1 MSERIARLGLDEL
14 APELAEK
21 LRPRVARLGYLGEFF
36 ACAGHQPA
44 ALAGFV
50 DFTEALKQ
58 ALPARLTELCAL
70 SVAAELGNDYERN
83 QHERLA
89 LRLGFERAWIA
100 AVNAR
105 DPDARDQDGATAL
118 DATDRAAQRL
128 ALAVVRR
135 GGRDVTRELSDVVE
149 RLGAEQAVAVLLVIG
164 RYVAHALFVNALEIR
179 PPVPSIFADRFEP

>member
-1 MSERIARLGLDEL
+1 VSARIPRLGLDQLEP
-14 APELAEK
+14 ALAEK

-58 ALPARLTELCAL
+58 ALPDRLTQLCAL
-70 SVAAELGNDYERN
+70 SVAGELGNDYERN

-89 LRLGFERAWIA
+89 RRLGLARAWIA

-105 DPDARDQDGATAL
+105 DPEGAAEL
-118 DATDRAAQRL
+118 DATDRAVQKL
-128 ALAVVRR
+128 ALASVRR
-135 GGRDVTRELSDVVE
+135 AGRGVTAELEAVVA
-149 RLGAEQAVAVLLVIG
+149 RIGAEQAVGVLLVIS
-164 RYVAHALFVNALEIR
+164 RYAAHALFVNALEIR
-179 PPVPSIFADRFEP
+179 PPVPSIFEDGFEP

>member
-1 MSERIARLGLDEL
+1 MSARIPRLALDQL
-14 APELAEK
+14 APALAEK

-58 ALPARLTELCAL
+58 ALPERITQLCAL
-70 SVAAELGNDYERN
+70 SVAGELDNDYERN

-89 LRLGFERAWIA
+89 RRLGLSRDWIA

-105 DPDARDQDGATAL
+105 DPMHAPEL
-118 DATDRAAQRL
+118 DDTDRAVQRL
-128 ALAVVRR
+128 ALASVRR
-135 GGRDVTRELSDVVE
+135 GGRGVAGELGDVVA
-149 RLGAEQAVAVLLVIG
+149 RIGAEQTVGVLLVIS
-164 RYVAHALFVNALEIR
+164 RYAAHALFVNALEIR
-179 PPVPSIFADRFEP
+179 PPVPSIFEDGFEP

>member
-1 MSERIARLGLDEL
+1 MSDGIPRLSLDEL
-14 APELAEK
+14 APELAGK

-50 DFTEALKQ
+50 DFTEALKE
-58 ALPARLTELCAL
+58 ALPARLTQLLAL
-70 SVAAELGNDYERN
+70 SVAGELGNDYEKN

-89 LRLGFERAWIA
+89 RRLGLARAWIA

-105 DPDARDQDGATAL
+105 DPEHAVGL
-118 DATDRAAQRL
+118 DATDRAAQAL

-135 GGRDVTRELSDVVE
+135 AGRGVARELETVVE
-149 RLGAEQAVAVLLVIG
+149 RLGAELAVGVLLVIG
-164 RYVAHALFVNALEIR
+164 RYVAHAAFVNALEIR
-179 PPVPSIFADRFEP
+179 PPVPSIFEDGFEP

>member
-1 MSERIARLGLDEL
+1 MSDRIVRLGLDEL

-21 LRPRVARLGYLGEFF
+21 LRPRVERLGYLGEFF

-58 ALPARLTELCAL
+58 ALPARLTQLIAL
-70 SVAAELGNDYERN
+70 SVAGELGNDYERN

-89 LRLGFERAWIA
+89 LRLGLSRAWIA
-100 AVNAR
+100 AVNER
-105 DPDARDQDGATAL
+105 DPDHASAF
-118 DATDRAAQRL
+118 DATDRAAQAL

-135 GGRDVTRELSDVVE
+135 SGRDVAGELAEVVE
-149 RLGAEQAVAVLLVIG
+149 RVGAEQAVGVLFVIG
-164 RYVAHALFVNALEIR
+164 RYVAHALFVNALGIR
-179 PPVPSIFADRFEP
+179 PPVPSIFEDGFEP

>member
-1 MSERIARLGLDEL
+1 MSDRIARLGLEEL

-21 LRPRVARLGYLGEFF
+21 LRPRLERLGYLGEFF

-58 ALPARLTELCAL
+58 ALPARLTQLVAL
-70 SVAAELGNDYERN
+70 SVAGELGNDYERN

-89 LRLGFERAWIA
+89 LRLGLERAWIA
-100 AVNAR
+100 AVNER
-105 DPDARDQDGATAL
+105 DPEHASAF
-118 DATDRAAQRL
+118 DATDRAAQAL

-135 GGRDVTRELSDVVE
+135 SGRDVAGELADVVD
-149 RLGAEQAVAVLLVIG
+149 RVGAEQAVGVLLLIG
-164 RYVAHALFVNALEIR
+164 RYVAHALFVNALGIR
-179 PPVPSIFADRFEP
+179 PPVPSIFEDGFEP

>member
-1 MSERIARLGLDEL
+1 MSERIARLGLDEM

-21 LRPRVARLGYLGEFF
+21 LAPRVARLGYLGEFF
-36 ACAGHQPA
+36 ACAGHQPQ
-44 ALAGFV
+44 ALAGFI

-58 ALPARLTELCAL
+58 TLPARLTQLCAL
-70 SVAAELGNDYERN
+70 SVAGELGNVYERN

-89 LRLGFERAWIA
+89 LRLGLERAWVA

-105 DPDARDQDGATAL
+105 DPDAASGL

-128 ALAVVRR
+128 ALAMVRR
-135 GGRDVTRELSDVVE
+135 SGRGVACELEDVIDRIGD
-149 RLGAEQAVAVLLVIG
+149 EQAVGVLLVIA

-179 PPVPSIFADRFEP
+179 PPVPSIFEDGFEP